1 MLFWTALSLALSLRL
16 ALARSGVESSKLV
29 EPGFQFLTNP
39 SSIAHAGHDCP
50 GAAAGQ
56 VGGKAGE
63 EGGAHGSTSTT
74 CGGRSQALGD
84 STEPVLDTEP
94 RRPRSALPRPAPS
107 RPSGLDSGE
116 RYLREECL
124 SFLTFEKFLTRK
136 GVRRLEWPH
145 KEGESP
151 KPGLEP

>member
-39 SSIAHAGHDCP
+39 SATAHAGHDCP

-63 EGGAHGSTSTT
+63 EGGAHGSTSAT
-74 CGGRSQALGD
+74 CGGRSQARSVTQLSRC
-84 STEPVLDTEP
+84 STQSVEAMVCPAP
-94 RRPRSALPRPAPS
+94 PRPAPQAWIV
-107 RPSGLDSGE
+107 
-116 RYLREECL
+116 
-124 SFLTFEKFLTRK
+124 EKD
-136 GVRRLEWPH
+136 V
-145 KEGESP
+145 
-151 KPGLEP
+151 

>member
-1 MLFWTALSLALSLRL
+1 MLFWTALSLALSLWL

-39 SSIAHAGHDCP
+39 SATAHAGHDCL

-63 EGGAHGSTSTT
+63 EGGAHGSTTAT

-84 STEPVLDTEP
+84 STEPVLDTE
-94 RRPRSALPRPAPS
+94 RGGHGLPRPAPPL
-107 RPSGLDSGE
+107 RPG
-116 RYLREECL
+116 
-124 SFLTFEKFLTRK
+124 
-136 GVRRLEWPH
+136 
-145 KEGESP
+145 
-151 KPGLEP
+151 